1 MLNSPRMQNCQMC
14 GKAII
19 GDEVLYTADAKVVCP
34 GCFATADVAATASRS
49 SGALGLLGAGAIA
62 GVLPFFVHVSE
73 SSSVMVNGEV
83 VSATSRDYIALAC
96 GVVAALLGA
105 ITAAGAVRS
114 KAGGAALAMRL
125 AVIAL
130 GAYQIAHG
138 FGAV

>member
-1 MLNSPRMQNCQMC
+1 MQNCQTC
-14 GKAII
+14 GKAID
-19 GDEVLYTADAKVVCP
+19 GGEVMYTPDAKVVCP
-34 GCFATADVAATASRS
+34 GCFDKVDVAATAARG
-49 SGALGLLGAGAIA
+49 SGIGLVGAGVIA
-62 GVLPFFVHVSE
+62 GVIPFFVHVSE

-105 ITAAGAVRS
+105 MAAAGAVRS
-114 KAGGAALAMRL
+114 KGGTRALAIGL

-130 GAYQIAHG
+130 GAYQIARG